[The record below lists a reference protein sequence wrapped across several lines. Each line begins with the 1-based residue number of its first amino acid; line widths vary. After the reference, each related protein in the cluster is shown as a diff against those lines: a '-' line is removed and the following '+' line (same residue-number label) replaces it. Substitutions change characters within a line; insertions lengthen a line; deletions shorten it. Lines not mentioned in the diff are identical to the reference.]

1 MSKSEEDSAEE
12 QFDYHLDQF
21 LEMMV
26 RNNASDLILK
36 KGSPASFRI
45 EGKIHKANM
54 RSLTDDDMLK
64 LARDLLGED
73 ELEVLLDGQE
83 YDGSYVLDDG
93 ERFRVNAFLQRNS
106 ITLVFRHI
114 EADIESFSELN
125 LPPAIEKIPK
135 FDRGLVLVTGT
146 TSSGKTTTLSSIVEY
161 INQNQSK
168 HVITIEDPIEFVYED
183 KKSVITQREVGT
195 DTECYASALKFVLR
209 QDPDVILIGEMRD
222 QETVEAALQAA
233 ETGHLVFS
241 TLHTSTVP
249 QTLDRILDFYPDDSR
264 NQVLALLSEYLMA
277 VCGQRLLERDDGEGM
292 VPAVELM
299 FNNPLIK
306 NLIADYELGSLRS
319 AIHQGENEGMQTYDQ
334 AIVKLY
340 KEGYISDDE
349 ARTHCSK
356 PTNWSK
362 YKKGHYP
369 DVDTGILGGM

>member
-1 MSKSEEDSAEE
+1 MSKSEEDNNEE
-12 QFDYHLDQF
+12 QFDYHLEQF

-26 RNNASDLILK
+26 RNSASDLILK
-36 KGSPASFRI
+36 SGSPASFRI

-54 RSLTDDDMLK
+54 PPFSDKDMLK
-64 LARDLLGED
+64 LARDFLTGEEVEELLS
-73 ELEVLLDGQE
+73 GQE
-83 YDGSYVLDDG
+83 YDGSYVLDNG

-106 ITLVFRHI
+106 ITLVFRYI
-114 EADIESFSELN
+114 KSEIESFSELN
-125 LPPAIEKIPK
+125 LPSAIEKIPE

-161 INQNQSK
+161 INQNQAK

-183 KKSVITQREVGT
+183 KKSVITQREIGT
-195 DTECYASALKFVLR
+195 DTESYASALKFVLR

-222 QETVEAALQAA
+222 QETVEAALEAA

-249 QTLDRILDFYPDDSR
+249 QTLDRILDFYPDESR

-277 VCGQRLLERDDGEGM
+277 VCGQRLLDRDDRDGM

-299 FNNPLIK
+299 FNNALIK
-306 NLIADYELGSLRS
+306 NLIADYELDSLRS

-340 KEGYISDDE
+340 KDGYISDDE
-349 ARTHCSK
+349 ARSHCSK

-362 YKKGHYP
+362 YKSGHFP
-369 DVDTGILGGM
+369 DVDTGILGGV